1 MKPRDYTNYHRVSEL
16 LLYKP
21 RLGVLIWRVSMRH
34 GQVPRGSI
42 AGHVGA
48 DGYRTIMIDGKAYK
62 AQRLAWLLYTG
73 SWPKDQIDHAN
84 RIKDDNR
91 FVNLREATK
100 SQNQINSGMYR
111 NNKSGYRGVCFNKAS
126 NKWAAEIKR
135 NKKMHRVGLF
145 ATALEAHEQRCRA
158 LNQEGA

>member
-1 MKPRDYTNYHRVSEL
+1 
-16 LLYKP
+16 
-21 RLGVLIWRVSMRH
+21 MRH

-62 AQRLAWLLYTG
+62 AQRLAWLLHTG

-111 NNKSGYRGVCFNKAS
+111 NNKSGYRGVYFNKTS
-126 NKWAAEIKR
+126 GKWAAEIKR
-135 NKKMHRVGLF
+135 NGVMRRVGF
-145 ATALEAHEQRCRA
+145 FVTPEEAHLRRQMELSR
-158 LNQEGA
+158 